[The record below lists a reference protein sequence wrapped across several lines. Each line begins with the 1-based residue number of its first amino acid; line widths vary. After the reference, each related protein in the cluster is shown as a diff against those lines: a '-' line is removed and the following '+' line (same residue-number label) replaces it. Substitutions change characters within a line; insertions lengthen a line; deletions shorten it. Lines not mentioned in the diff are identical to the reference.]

1 MLEPQIRL
9 GQIVNLDEILK
20 GISKVDDDKFLIDY
34 LDDLDCYENAYPNAV
49 SSEELSRLKN
59 ALKARLNEISSL
71 EKIITVEEFLKLYQ
85 RLSGGEEL
93 SETESKQIDAFIN
106 KALSLMEKSLD
117 YNKITK
123 TQEALDEYIIYLEN
137 HGTENAVT
145 KKYHDIINSRKPI
158 TNGKKPLRIKKID
171 TDGHIKTLVIIES
184 TILLGILLGVLA
196 FII

>member
-34 LDDLDCYENAYPNAV
+34 LDDLDYYENAYPNAV

-71 EKIITVEEFLKLYQ
+71 EKIITVEGFLKLYQ
-85 RLSGGEEL
+85 RLLSGEEL
-93 SETESKQIDAFIN
+93 SETESKQIDAFID

-196 FII
+196 FIV

>member
-1 MLEPQIRL
+1 
-9 GQIVNLDEILK
+9 
-20 GISKVDDDKFLIDY
+20 
-34 LDDLDCYENAYPNAV
+34 
-49 SSEELSRLKN
+49 
-59 ALKARLNEISSL
+59 
-71 EKIITVEEFLKLYQ
+71 
-85 RLSGGEEL
+85 
-93 SETESKQIDAFIN
+93 
-106 KALSLMEKSLD
+106 MEKSLD

-196 FII
+196 FIV